1 VQLAVGWL
9 VVPDMGE
16 SPTAIH
22 ARAVLMEAP
31 IQPAGIANGF
41 AVLTAVHVDAVSG
54 NGGSQFR

>member
-1 VQLAVGWL
+1 MQLAVGWF
-9 VVPDMGE
+9 VVPDMGA

-22 ARAVLMEAP
+22 VRAVLMEAP

-54 NGGSQFR
+54 NSGSQLR